1 MTEAVLELKDVCFRW
16 PNQDRATIDLPELK
30 IDQGERIFLQGPS
43 GSGKSTLLSLVG
55 GILVAESG
63 SLRVLGEELKSLSR
77 ARRDAFRVTHLGF
90 IFQLFNLLP
99 YLSLE
104 ENVLLPLRFSK
115 KRAQRAGRNQ
125 AERLEEAQRL
135 LTALGLSEPLKEGR
149 PVVELSVGQ
158 QQRVAAARALIG
170 RPELVIAD
178 EPTSA
183 LDTDLREVFLNL
195 LFAECDKAG
204 SALLFVSHDSE
215 LSRFFGRS
223 LSLPQINRVSRLEAS
238 LSTS

>member
-1 MTEAVLELKDVCFRW
+1 MTEAVLELKDLCFRW

-115 KRAQRAGRNQ
+115 KRALRAGHNQ
-125 AERLEEAQRL
+125 AEWLEEAQRL
-135 LTALGLSEPLKEGR
+135 LTALGLSEPLTEGR

-183 LDTDLREVFLNL
+183 LDVDLREVFLNL

-223 LSLPQINRVSRLEAS
+223 LSLPQINRVSSLEVA
-238 LSTS
+238 

>member
-1 MTEAVLELKDVCFRW
+1 MTEAVLELKDLCFRW
-16 PNQDRATIDLPELK
+16 PNQDRVTIDLPELK

-125 AERLEEAQRL
+125 AERLEEARRL
-135 LTALGLSEPLKEGR
+135 LTALGLSEPLTEGR

-183 LDTDLREVFLNL
+183 LDVDLREVFLNL

-223 LSLPQINRVSRLEAS
+223 LSLPQINRVSRLEAA
-238 LSTS
+238 

>member
-115 KRAQRAGRNQ
+115 KRAQRAGRN
-125 AERLEEAQRL
+125 RRN
-135 LTALGLSEPLKEGR
+135 G
-149 PVVELSVGQ
+149 
-158 QQRVAAARALIG
+158 
-170 RPELVIAD
+170 
-178 EPTSA
+178 
-183 LDTDLREVFLNL
+183 
-195 LFAECDKAG
+195 
-204 SALLFVSHDSE
+204 
-215 LSRFFGRS
+215 
-223 LSLPQINRVSRLEAS
+223 
-238 LSTS
+238 

>member
-1 MTEAVLELKDVCFRW
+1 MTEAVLELKNVCFRW

-63 SLRVLGEELKSLSR
+63 SLRVLGEELKGLSR

-115 KRAQRAGRNQ
+115 KRALRAGHNQ

-149 PVVELSVGQ
+149 PDV
-158 QQRVAAARALIG
+158 
-170 RPELVIAD
+170 P
-178 EPTSA
+178 P
-183 LDTDLREVFLNL
+183 
-195 LFAECDKAG
+195 
-204 SALLFVSHDSE
+204 
-215 LSRFFGRS
+215 
-223 LSLPQINRVSRLEAS
+223 
-238 LSTS
+238 

>member
-1 MTEAVLELKDVCFRW
+1 MTEAVLKLKDVCFRW
-16 PNQDRATIDLPELK
+16 PNQNRATIDLPELK

-77 ARRDAFRVTHLGF
+77 ARRDAFRSTHLGF

-135 LTALGLSEPLKEGR
+135 LTALGLSEPLKEKR

-183 LDTDLREVFLNL
+183 LDSDLREVFLNL
-195 LFAECDKAG
+195 LFAECNRAG

-223 LSLPQINRVSRLEAS
+223 LSLPQINRVSSLEEA
-238 LSTS
+238 

>member
-99 YLSLE
+99 YLHLKKTSCCHSVFPK
-104 ENVLLPLRFSK
+104 NVLKEQAATRRNGLK
-115 KRAQRAGRNQ
+115 KPKG
-125 AERLEEAQRL
+125 
-135 LTALGLSEPLKEGR
+135 
-149 PVVELSVGQ
+149 
-158 QQRVAAARALIG
+158 
-170 RPELVIAD
+170 
-178 EPTSA
+178 
-183 LDTDLREVFLNL
+183 
-195 LFAECDKAG
+195 C
-204 SALLFVSHDSE
+204 
-215 LSRFFGRS
+215 
-223 LSLPQINRVSRLEAS
+223 
-238 LSTS
+238 

>member
-16 PNQDRATIDLPELK
+16 PNQNRATIDLPELE

-55 GILVAESG
+55 GILVADSG

-104 ENVLLPLRFSK
+104 KNVLLPLRFSK
-115 KRAQRAGRNQ
+115 KRALRAGRNQ

-135 LTALGLSEPLKEGR
+135 LTALGLSEPLTEGR

-223 LSLPQINRVSRLEAS
+223 LSLPQINRVSRLEAV
-238 LSTS
+238 

>member
-63 SLRVLGEELKSLSR
+63 SLRVLGEELKGLSR

-115 KRAQRAGRNQ
+115 KTCSKSRPQPGGTARRSPKAANGIRAVRT
-125 AERLEEAQRL
+125 AQGG
-135 LTALGLSEPLKEGR
+135 TSGGGIECR
-149 PVVELSVGQ
+149 P
-158 QQRVAAARALIG
+158 AAACG
-170 RPELVIAD
+170 RRQGPHRPA
-178 EPTSA
+178 
-183 LDTDLREVFLNL
+183 
-195 LFAECDKAG
+195 
-204 SALLFVSHDSE
+204 
-215 LSRFFGRS
+215 
-223 LSLPQINRVSRLEAS
+223 
-238 LSTS
+238 

>member
-16 PNQDRATIDLPELK
+16 SNQDRATIDLPELK

-63 SLRVLGEELKSLSR
+63 SLRVLGEELKGLSR

-115 KRAQRAGRNQ
+115 KRAQRAGSNQ

-158 QQRVAAARALIG
+158 QQRVAAARALICLHATNLTPASG
-170 RPELVIAD
+170 EGVRARFWSGCGVLQDWDGFHHQGCVPE
-178 EPTSA
+178 PH
-183 LDTDLREVFLNL
+183 R
-195 LFAECDKAG
+195 
-204 SALLFVSHDSE
+204 H
-215 LSRFFGRS
+215 
-223 LSLPQINRVSRLEAS
+223 P
-238 LSTS
+238 